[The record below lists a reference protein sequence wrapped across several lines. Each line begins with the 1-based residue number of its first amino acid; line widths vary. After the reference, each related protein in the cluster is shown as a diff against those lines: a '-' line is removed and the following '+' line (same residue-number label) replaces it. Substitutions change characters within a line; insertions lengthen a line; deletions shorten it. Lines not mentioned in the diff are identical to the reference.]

1 MTICLGFSLYHTD
14 SLENMKASK
23 KSSRKMSACLWE
35 IYNNEE
41 LVMVAL
47 PTCTLG

>member
-1 MTICLGFSLYHTD
+1 MMEYITD
-14 SLENMKASK
+14 SLENMKDSK

-47 PTCTLG
+47 PTRTLG